1 MKRIII
7 ALAAAAALLTSCEE
21 FQPVFTG
28 KYDNPEAY
36 APFDPEESVTGTVLT
51 IKELSQRFI
60 AEAAKKDPK
69 TDEPNSDNLRTWC
82 WEVSEDLWI
91 KGRITTSD
99 RSGNFYK
106 SFYIQDDANGP
117 GIEIKVGRTS
127 LHNDYKVGQMVYI
140 SLDGL
145 SVGEY
150 GFKSG
155 SYGGQG
161 TIQIGL
167 KDPQQIKYSTSYIE
181 DQYIIDRHVF
191 RCDVKDLQPIAPRK
205 ISALP
210 GKTECQATSDAVGA
224 LVTISGLK
232 YAEEAFTLV
241 YLNGNEAN
249 DRSENRIFLTKDN
262 ADKAKAPGNWGVTT
276 WAMSKSKFLE
286 YLNSGIWDKAHVGG
300 GADNYG
306 ELSKPEIKSQLQN
319 NANAYSVSQY
329 FKVPDSILP
338 SGLSDKEKKEFSVQI
353 RTSGYSKFADLQIAP
368 EVLKGSKTITV
379 TGILTMY
386 QGGVQ
391 LILRD
396 QDDVVIE

>member
-60 AEAAKKDPK
+60 AEAAKEDPETK
-69 TDEPNSDNLRTWC
+69 QPNSDNLRTWC

-150 GFKSG
+150 GYKSG

-167 KDPQQIKYSTSYIE
+167 KDPQQTKYSTSYIE
-181 DQYIIDRHVF
+181 HQYIIDSHIF
-191 RCDVKDLQPIAPRK
+191 RGDVSDIQAISPRK
-205 ISALP
+205 ISSLP
-210 GKTECQATSDAVGA
+210 GKTDCQATSTSVGA

-241 YLNGNEAN
+241 YLNGNESN
-249 DRSENRIFLTKDN
+249 EESKNRIFLTKDN

-300 GADNYG
+300 GADNFG
-306 ELSKPEIKSQLQN
+306 ELSKPEIKSQLQS

-329 FKVPDSILP
+329 FT
-338 SGLSDKEKKEFSVQI
+338 GAGGTVQI

-368 EVLKGSKTITV
+368 EVLSGSKTITV

-396 QDDVVIE
+396 QDDVVVE

>member
-60 AEAAKKDPK
+60 AEAAKEDPETK
-69 TDEPNSDNLRTWC
+69 QPNSDNLRTWC

-155 SYGGQG
+155 KYGGQG

-167 KDPQQIKYSTSYIE
+167 KDPKQSKYSTSYIE
-181 DQYIIDRHVF
+181 HQYIIDSHIF
-191 RCDVKDLQPIAPRK
+191 RGDISDIQAISPRK
-205 ISALP
+205 ISSLP
-210 GKTECQATSDAVGA
+210 GKTDCQATSTSVGA

-232 YAEEAFTLV
+232 YANESFTLV
-241 YLNGNEAN
+241 YLNGNESN
-249 DRSENRIFLTKDN
+249 EDSKNRIFLTKDN
-262 ADKAKAPGNWGVTT
+262 ADKAGAPGNWGVTT

-300 GADNYG
+300 GADNFG
-306 ELSKPEIKSQLQN
+306 ELSKPEIKSQLQG

-329 FKVPDSILP
+329 FT
-338 SGLSDKEKKEFSVQI
+338 GAGGTVQI

-396 QDDVVIE
+396 QDDVVVE

>member
-36 APFDPEESVTGTVLT
+36 APFDPEESVTGTMLT

-167 KDPQQIKYSTSYIE
+167 KDPQHIKYSTTYIE
-181 DQYIIDRHVF
+181 DQYIIDRHIF
-191 RCDVKDLQPIAPRK
+191 RGDVSDIQAISPRK
-205 ISALP
+205 ISSLP
-210 GKTECQATSDAVGA
+210 GKTDCQATSTSVGA

-241 YLNGNEAN
+241 YLNGNESN
-249 DRSENRIFLTKDN
+249 EESKNRIFLTKDN

-300 GADNYG
+300 GSDNFG
-306 ELSKPEIKSQLQN
+306 ELSKPEIKSQLQS

-329 FKVPDSILP
+329 FT
-338 SGLSDKEKKEFSVQI
+338 GAGGTVQI

-396 QDDVVIE
+396 QDDVVVE

>member
-36 APFDPEESVTGTVLT
+36 APFNPEEDITGKVLT
-51 IKELSQRFI
+51 ITELSQRFI
-60 AEAAKKDPK
+60 SKASEAGA
-69 TDEPNSDNLRTWC
+69 SDQLKTWC
-82 WEVSEDLWI
+82 WEVTEDLWV

-140 SLDGL
+140 FLDGL
-145 SVGEY
+145 AVGEY
-150 GFKSG
+150 GFKDG
-155 SYGGQG
+155 KYGGQG

-167 KDPQQIKYSTSYIE
+167 KDPKQAKYSTSYIE
-181 DQYIIDRHVF
+181 HQYIIDSHIF
-191 RCDVKDLQPIAPRK
+191 RGDVSDIQAISPRK
-205 ISALP
+205 ISSLP
-210 GKTECQATSDAVGA
+210 GKTDCQATSTSVGA
-224 LVTISGLK
+224 LVTVSGLK
-232 YAEEAFTLV
+232 YANESFTLV
-241 YLNGNEAN
+241 YLNGNESN
-249 DRSENRIFLTKDN
+249 EDSKNRIFLTKDN
-262 ADKAKAPGNWGVTT
+262 ADKAGAPGNWGVTT

-300 GADNYG
+300 GSDNFG
-306 ELSKPEIKSQLQN
+306 ELSKPEIKSQLQG

-329 FKVPDSILP
+329 FT
-338 SGLSDKEKKEFSVQI
+338 GAGGTVQI

-368 EVLKGSKTITV
+368 EVLSGSKTITV

-396 QDDVVIE
+396 QDDVVVE